1 MPVTEDDPAPLP
13 SIKEFPAE
21 MPAPAGDADWAV
33 SAAKEFPAEE
43 PAPAGIADWTTPSD
57 PRRKNGRKGAS
68 APICRVKNIS
78 PVGGSNGFGCLLG
91 TDGNEGILGG
101 KGKATGGSTPSTTDS
116 GATVDVETTTITTLE
131 GSASASGRFPWSKS
145 YSLLRLF
152 SILALFC
159 LGAAFAHSS
168 YSATAALLSSQ
179 RYDWPWPRAAAAP
192 PPPTPLL
199 HLAASANELP
209 KEQPEGE
216 PTLAD
221 GCRYVFLD
229 VGSNI
234 GNHVRFLYEA
244 EKFPGSS
251 YAKIFNETF
260 PVNRGRPDVCAFGWE
275 ANSAHV
281 PWLNRLQ
288 QAYKQQGWLAHW
300 FAPVAVADK
309 DGTIEFWHVNDTSHN
324 EWGYSMRHL
333 GAGFKE
339 VVRAMDLAR
348 WINAHVHRRR
358 VPDAIREDDPPP
370 AVVMKMDI
378 EGSEFSVLP
387 SLMATGAMCSISY
400 LTVEYHCAGSPKK
413 KDKCHIKKKHLK
425 DALDSVHKEC
435 PGNVKKLK
443 ASQLDDEAYA
453 VNSIPLPR
461 AQDTSD
467 LETSAMNVALP
478 KSDLTRYLT
487 DNIRRPARRH
497 FPQRAH
503 STGRA

>member
-1 MPVTEDDPAPLP
+1 MH
-13 SIKEFPAE
+13 
-21 MPAPAGDADWAV
+21 
-33 SAAKEFPAEE
+33 
-43 PAPAGIADWTTPSD
+43 
-57 PRRKNGRKGAS
+57 N
-68 APICRVKNIS
+68 
-78 PVGGSNGFGCLLG
+78 
-91 TDGNEGILGG
+91 
-101 KGKATGGSTPSTTDS
+101 
-116 GATVDVETTTITTLE
+116 
-131 GSASASGRFPWSKS
+131 
-145 YSLLRLF
+145 
-152 SILALFC
+152 
-159 LGAAFAHSS
+159 
-168 YSATAALLSSQ
+168 
-179 RYDWPWPRAAAAP
+179 RY
-192 PPPTPLL
+192 
-199 HLAASANELP
+199 
-209 KEQPEGE
+209 
-216 PTLAD
+216 AD

-260 PVNRGRPDVCAFGWE
+260 PVYRGRPDVCAFGWE

-309 DGTIEFWHVNDTSHN
+309 DGTIEFWHVNDTYDKSHN
-324 EWGYSMRHL
+324 EWGYSMRHRNQL

-387 SLMATGAMCSISY
+387 SLLATGAMCSISY

-413 KDKCHIKKKHLK
+413 KDS
-425 DALDSVHKEC
+425 A
-435 PGNVKKLK
+435 
-443 ASQLDDEAYA
+443 
-453 VNSIPLPR
+453 
-461 AQDTSD
+461 TS
-467 LETSAMNVALP
+467 
-478 KSDLTRYLT
+478 
-487 DNIRRPARRH
+487 RR
-497 FPQRAH
+497 
-503 STGRA
+503 ST

>member
-1 MPVTEDDPAPLP
+1 MGASHAAVHTRSSTIDAPTACARVGHRRLDHPVGPAPQERAQGRVRP
-13 SIKEFPAE
+13 DRPHQEHPGRRQQRVR
-21 MPAPAGDADWAV
+21 MPA
-33 SAAKEFPAEE
+33 
-43 PAPAGIADWTTPSD
+43 
-57 PRRKNGRKGAS
+57 RNGRQRGHPRWQRQGDRRLHAVDNRLGARRLRMRPPPPL
-68 APICRVKNIS
+68 AALTR
-78 PVGGSNGFGCLLG
+78 PVSR
-91 TDGNEGILGG
+91 
-101 KGKATGGSTPSTTDS
+101 PPVQ
-116 GATVDVETTTITTLE
+116 GATVDVETTTTTTLE

-453 VNSIPLPR
+453 LRSCI
-461 AQDTSD
+461 DT
-467 LETSAMNVALP
+467 THSAIFLSCIVLVAP
-478 KSDLTRYLT
+478 ESRDDIACSHPDVCRSCGRHTR
-487 DNIRRPARRH
+487 
-497 FPQRAH
+497 
-503 STGRA
+503 